1 MIRALILDH
10 QAILEVDLKDWSS
23 QGAEFLSQE
32 HGPEGPTSPIF
43 PKKTQVTLNL
53 RDEETGKS
61 EQSVVRIQGVSR
73 RGGRWSY
80 RLLWERVP
88 DMLKIA

>member
-10 QAILEVDLKDWSS
+10 QSILEVDLQDWSS
-23 QGAEFLSQE
+23 QGAEFQTLDS
-32 HGPEGPTSPIF
+32 GGTSPLF
-43 PKKTQVTLNL
+43 PKKTLVTLNL
-53 RDEETGKS
+53 RDENSGQA